1 MEVKQIYNLVNFAQ
15 KSTLGEQS
23 VLEEDLSNLASL
35 GDELSDPK
43 NIDNYVRSLVDQ
55 IGKIVFVNR
64 PYASSIPSVLMDSWE
79 FGSVLEKVTGDL
91 YEAEENEEWELQDG
105 AIYDQQQFYKPV
117 ATAKFYNTKVT
128 FEIPISITRKQ
139 VKESFQ
145 NAEQLNAFISMIYND
160 VDKSM
165 TVKIDGLVMRTIDTA
180 IGYVLKNGKAT
191 QKVNLLALYK
201 AEHPETTLTASTC
214 ISDPEFL
221 RFATLKLKLT
231 ANRISKMTR
240 LFNTGGKARF
250 TTKEYLHTI
259 LLNEFKE
266 GAGVYL
272 YDANGQFNTDNIKLI
287 DAETVPYWQGSG
299 EDYSFAETSKVNIK
313 LPDGNVVN
321 QSGILGIMFDRDA
334 IAVCNHT
341 REARTAPF
349 NAKGNFYNTYFT
361 TDNSYIIDTNENII
375 VFYVSDSQ

>member
-23 VLEEDLSNLASL
+23 VLEEDLSNLTSL

-180 IGYVLKNGKAT
+180 IGYVLQNGKAT

-299 EDYSFAETSKVNIK
+299 EDYSFSETSKINIK
-313 LPDGNVVN
+313 LPDNKVVN

-375 VFYVSDSQ
+375 VFYVGE

>member
-1 MEVKQIYNLVNFAQ
+1 MQVKQIYELVNFAQ
-15 KSTLGEQS
+15 KSILGEQS

-55 IGKIVFVNR
+55 IGKIIFVNR

-91 YEAEENEEWELQDG
+91 YDAEENEEWELQDG
-105 AIYDQQQFYKPV
+105 AVYDQQQFYKPV

-145 NAEQLNAFISMIYND
+145 TAEQLNSFISMIYND

-180 IGYVLKNGKAT
+180 IGHVLKNGKAT
-191 QKVNLLALYK
+191 QKVNLLKLYK
-201 AEHPETTLTASTC
+201 ADHPETTLTATTA
-214 ISDPEFL
+214 ITDPEFL

-231 ANRISKMTR
+231 ANRLSKMTR

-299 EDYSFAETSKVNIK
+299 EDYSFAETSKVNVK
-313 LPDGNVVN
+313 LPDGTVLN

-361 TDNSYIIDTNENII
+361 TDNSYIIDTNENIV
-375 VFYVSDSQ
+375 VFYVADGE

>member
-23 VLEEDLSNLASL
+23 VLEEDLSNLTSL

-201 AEHPETTLTASTC
+201 AEHPETTLTAANC

-313 LPDGNVVN
+313 LPDTNVVN

>member
-23 VLEEDLSNLASL
+23 VLEEDLSNLTSL

-145 NAEQLNAFISMIYND
+145 NA
-160 VDKSM
+160 
-165 TVKIDGLVMRTIDTA
+165 
-180 IGYVLKNGKAT
+180 
-191 QKVNLLALYK
+191 
-201 AEHPETTLTASTC
+201 
-214 ISDPEFL
+214 
-221 RFATLKLKLT
+221 
-231 ANRISKMTR
+231 
-240 LFNTGGKARF
+240 
-250 TTKEYLHTI
+250 
-259 LLNEFKE
+259 
-266 GAGVYL
+266 
-272 YDANGQFNTDNIKLI
+272 
-287 DAETVPYWQGSG
+287 
-299 EDYSFAETSKVNIK
+299 
-313 LPDGNVVN
+313 
-321 QSGILGIMFDRDA
+321 
-334 IAVCNHT
+334 
-341 REARTAPF
+341 
-349 NAKGNFYNTYFT
+349 
-361 TDNSYIIDTNENII
+361 
-375 VFYVSDSQ
+375 

>member
-1 MEVKQIYNLVNFAQ
+1 MQVKQIYDLVNFAQ
-15 KSTLGEQS
+15 KSILGEQS

-55 IGKIVFVNR
+55 IGKIIFVNR

-105 AIYDQQQFYKPV
+105 AVYDQQQFYKPV

-145 NAEQLNAFISMIYND
+145 NAEQLNSFISMIYND

-201 AEHPETTLTASTC
+201 AEHPETTLTAATA
-214 ISDPEFL
+214 ITDPEFL

-321 QSGILGIMFDRDA
+321 KSGILGIMFDRDA

-375 VFYVSDSQ
+375 VFYVSDGE

>member
-15 KSTLGEQS
+15 KSILGEQS
-23 VLEEDLSNLASL
+23 VLEEDLSNLTSL
-35 GDELSDPK
+35 GDELSDPR

-55 IGKIVFVNR
+55 IGKIIFVNR

-91 YEAEENEEWELQDG
+91 YDAEENEEWELQDG

-145 NAEQLNAFISMIYND
+145 NAEQLNSFISMIYND

-180 IGYVLKNGKAT
+180 IGYVLQNGKAT

-299 EDYSFAETSKVNIK
+299 EDYSFSETSKINIK
-313 LPDGNVVN
+313 LPDNKVVN

-375 VFYVSDSQ
+375 VFYVGE

>member
-1 MEVKQIYNLVNFAQ
+1 MQVKQIYELVNFAQ
-15 KSTLGEQS
+15 KSILGEQS

-55 IGKIVFVNR
+55 IGKIIFVNR

-91 YEAEENEEWELQDG
+91 YDAEENEEWELQDG
-105 AIYDQQQFYKPV
+105 AVYDQQQFYKPV

-145 NAEQLNAFISMIYND
+145 TAEQLNSFISMIYND

-180 IGYVLKNGKAT
+180 IGHVLKNGKAT
-191 QKVNLLALYK
+191 QKVNLLKLYK
-201 AEHPETTLTASTC
+201 VDHPETTLTAATA
-214 ISDPEFL
+214 ITDPEFL

-231 ANRISKMTR
+231 ANRLSKMTR

-299 EDYSFAETSKVNIK
+299 EDYSFAETSKVNVK

-361 TDNSYIIDTNENII
+361 TDNSYIIDTNENIV
-375 VFYVSDSQ
+375 VFYVADGE

>member
-15 KSTLGEQS
+15 KSILGEQS

-55 IGKIVFVNR
+55 IGKIIFVNR

-145 NAEQLNAFISMIYND
+145 SAEQLNSFISMIYND

-180 IGYVLKNGKAT
+180 IGYVLKNGKIT
-191 QKVNLLALYK
+191 QKVNLLALYN
-201 AEHPETTLTASTC
+201 AEHPENPLSSATA
-214 ISDPEFL
+214 IYNPEFL

-287 DAETVPYWQGSG
+287 DAETVPYRQGSG
-299 EDYSFAETSKVNIK
+299 ENYSFAETSKVNIK
-313 LPDGNVVN
+313 LPDGTVVN

-375 VFYVSDSQ
+375 VFYVGD